1 MSASSAGAPAV
12 AVRELTK
19 SYGAVEAV
27 RGISFEVATGEVFAL
42 LGPNGAGKSTTV
54 EILEGHRK
62 GDSGEVSVLGFD
74 PAVAGREF
82 RDRVGIVLQEG
93 TVDTSEMT
101 VAEALDTF
109 GAAYRRPRDRD
120 EVIEL
125 VGLAGKADA
134 RLKTLSGGQQRRV
147 DMALGLI
154 GDPDLL
160 FLDEPTT
167 GFDPEARRA
176 AWEMLKG
183 LRSLGRT
190 IILTTHYMEE
200 AEYLADRVAVLVG
213 GRIVA
218 CAPPS
223 QLLGVEQS
231 TVRFRLPAGTAPADL
246 PAPVAA
252 LVDVDGGFA
261 VVTTERPTTLL
272 AALTAWAVGRGI
284 ELAGLTVSPP
294 SLEDAYLQLI
304 GTGGGGD
311 DATQS
316 NHNTPGLPSQFIG
329 TDGQGDDA
337 G

>member
-1 MSASSAGAPAV
+1 MAV
-12 AVRELTK
+12 H
-19 SYGAVEAV
+19 
-27 RGISFEVATGEVFAL
+27 GISFEVATGEVFAL

-54 EILEGHRK
+54 EILEGHRSA
-62 GDSGEVSVLGFD
+62 DSGEVSVLGFD

-82 RDRVGIVLQEG
+82 RDRIGIVLQES

-125 VGLAGKADA
+125 VGLAGKTDA
-134 RLKTLSGGQQRRV
+134 RLKTLSGGQQRRI

-176 AWEMLKG
+176 AWEMIKG
-183 LRSLGRT
+183 LGSLGRT

-200 AEYLADRVAVLVG
+200 AEYLADRVAVLVD

-246 PAPVAA
+246 PALVAA
-252 LVDVDGGFA
+252 AVEVEGDFA
-261 VVTTERPTTLL
+261 VVNTECPTTLL
-272 AALTAWAVGRGI
+272 AELTGWAVGQMI
-284 ELAGLTVSPP
+284 ELAELTVSPP

-304 GTGGGGD
+304 GTDGD
-311 DATQS
+311 GD
-316 NHNTPGLPSQFIG
+316 
-329 TDGQGDDA
+329 GDDA